1 MRNLF
6 SQLDKTLH
14 EKINRFKLML
24 LRILNYEKFLYKL
37 ISSFIVIEKF
47 SNKRRNF
54 LIKKK
59 IFNQLIDNKNLG
71 E

>member
-24 LRILNYEKFLYKL
+24 LRILNYEKFSYKL
-37 ISSFIVIEKF
+37 ISSFAIEKF

>member
-6 SQLDKTLH
+6 SQLDITLH

-24 LRILNYEKFLYKL
+24 LRIFNYEKFSYKL

>member
-37 ISSFIVIEKF
+37 ISSFIAIEKF

>member
-24 LRILNYEKFLYKL
+24 LRILNYKKFSYKL
-37 ISSFIVIEKF
+37 ILSFIAIEKF

-59 IFNQLIDNKNLG
+59 NIQPTH
-71 E
+71 

>member
-14 EKINRFKLML
+14 EKINQFKLML

>member
-24 LRILNYEKFLYKL
+24 LRILNYEKFSYKL
-37 ISSFIVIEKF
+37 ILSFIAIEKF

>member
-6 SQLDKTLH
+6 SQLDITLH

-24 LRILNYEKFLYKL
+24 LRILNYEKFSYKL
-37 ISSFIVIEKF
+37 ISSFIAIEKF

>member
-24 LRILNYEKFLYKL
+24 LRIFNYEKFSYKL
-37 ISSFIVIEKF
+37 ISSFIAIEKF

>member
-6 SQLDKTLH
+6 SQLDITLH

-24 LRILNYEKFLYKL
+24 LRIFNYEKFSYKL
-37 ISSFIVIEKF
+37 ISSFIAIEKF
-47 SNKRRNF
+47 SNKRCNF

>member
-24 LRILNYEKFLYKL
+24 LRILNYEKFSYKL
-37 ISSFIVIEKF
+37 ISSFIAIEKF

>member
-6 SQLDKTLH
+6 SQLDITLH